1 MIIKL
6 QNKLIF
12 TENITS
18 IEIVQDGGISMVVKY
33 TNGQSDCLGYFDDMS
48 TAQKQLD
55 GISKA
60 YSGYYEKIDKK

>member
-18 IEIVQDGGISMVVKY
+18 IEIVQDYEGGISMVVKY

-55 GISKA
+55 GISET
-60 YSGYYEKIDKK
+60 YSGMMR